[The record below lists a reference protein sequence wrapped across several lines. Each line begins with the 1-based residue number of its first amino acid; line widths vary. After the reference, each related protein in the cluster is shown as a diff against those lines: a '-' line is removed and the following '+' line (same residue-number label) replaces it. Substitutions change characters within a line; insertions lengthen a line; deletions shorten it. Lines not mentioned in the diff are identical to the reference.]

1 VRLGARVDP
10 TAPEKPPLTLTPE
23 EIMAASWEPWLG
35 EYEKQHYWLL
45 LPREV
50 RGPGGDVSYLA
61 DPTDV
66 VGRSTVH
73 CWPNA
78 GFMVSCDGSG
88 RQWRPHSSILVC
100 PAGLWPP
107 RRPGK

>member
-1 VRLGARVDP
+1 MDP